1 MSGKE
6 ISIFCCLITGLH
18 LEQISPVSGLYIAS
32 GGTQVAAHLRAG
44 LLQGRWSGALPGRK
58 RLARELGDSGKIV
71 EAALGMLEREG
82 LLRGHGPR
90 RRRGIVLPE
99 GASKPRPLR
108 VAFMLHE
115 ASNTQTHYIVG
126 VQHLLIEAGHH
137 ALFTPHHLS
146 DLRMD
151 VPRVART
158 VGKIE
163 ADAWVVMAGSQD
175 VLRWFAAQPTPAFA
189 LFGRRR
195 TVSIAGIGPEH
206 LPALLAAVRRL
217 LELGHRRIVML
228 VRPERRI
235 PQPGQLERAVLAEIA
250 AKGISVGPYNLPD
263 WDGTRDGLYRCLDG
277 LYELT
282 PPTALIIDEAS
293 IFTATQQHLARR
305 GILAPQH
312 VSLVCCE
319 PAPAFVWF
327 EPPITHIRWDSRPLV
342 RYIVRWATGVARGK
356 NERRKVLTN
365 AEFVEAGT
373 IGPVKR

>member
-1 MSGKE
+1 
-6 ISIFCCLITGLH
+6 LL
-18 LEQISPVSGLYIAS
+18 
-32 GGTQVAAHLRAG
+32 AG
-44 LLQGRWSGALPGRK
+44 Q
-58 RLARELGDSGKIV
+58 
-71 EAALGMLEREG
+71 
-82 LLRGHGPR
+82 GPR
-90 RRRGIVLPE
+90 RRRGIVVLE
-99 GASKPRPLR
+99 NTTKPRPLR

-115 ASNTQTHYIVG
+115 ANNTQLHYLVG
-126 VQHLLIEAGHH
+126 LQHLLIEAGHH
-137 ALFTPHHLS
+137 VLFAPRNLS

-151 VPRVART
+151 VQRVARM

-163 ADAWVVMAGSQD
+163 TDAWVVVAGSQE
-175 VLRWFAAQPTPAFA
+175 VLCWFAAQPTPALA

-195 TVSIAGIGPEH
+195 AVSIASIGPDH
-206 LPALLAAVRRL
+206 LPALLTALRKL
-217 LELGHRRIVML
+217 IELGHRRFVTL

-235 PQPGQLERAVLAEIA
+235 PHPGHLERALLAELA
-250 AKGISVGPYNLPD
+250 ARGIPVGPYNLPD
-263 WDGTRDGLYRCLDG
+263 WNDSREGLHRCLDE
-277 LYELT
+277 LYRLT